1 MLNEKNV
8 WQLFRRRLPQELAY
22 LQGFSEGNHFKLFPP
37 YALWFVLSRLR
48 GVGVPFAKQC

>member
-37 YALWFVLSRLR
+37 YALWFVQSRLR
-48 GVGVPFAKQC
+48 GVDVPFAKQC